1 MKIISLIPVRIHI
14 AWVIRLRR
22 IVLLAIIVIALSY
35 IAYNAREIASILI
48 PGLELPGNIVS
59 ILRFS
64 AVALGIIWITH
75 SIASAV
81 RSRVPAALGAK
92 AYQIS
97 SLVRISGYIIAIIV
111 AAGVAGVDL
120 TGLLAGG
127 VAAGLVLGLALQP
140 VLSNFFAGILL
151 MATRMIEVGSVAR
164 IVTGSIPYTPT
175 ILPAYKFF
183 STDHVEVGYKGTIVD
198 MNFFYTR
205 MITDSGREIKI
216 PNSLLLNSAIIDYS
230 PEFSNKEIINVRVEM
245 PLASIDL
252 DSLEDMVRDTL
263 RDFEIAGG
271 PYINEQSDK
280 DHVIILVKISVPENE
295 DWRRVKSEA
304 LKRLLKLRKS
314 LIAAQAATQ
323 R

>member
-1 MKIISLIPVRIHI
+1 
-14 AWVIRLRR
+14 LRR
-22 IVLLAIIVIALSY
+22 IVLLAVIVIALSY

-48 PGLELPGNIVS
+48 PGIELPGNIIS

-75 SIASAV
+75 SITSAV
-81 RSRVPAALGAK
+81 RTRMPATLGAK
-92 AYQIS
+92 AYHIS
-97 SLVRISGYIIAIIV
+97 SLVRISGYIIAIVV

-127 VAAGLVLGLALQP
+127 VVAGLVLGLALQP
-140 VLSNFFAGILL
+140 VLGNFFAGILL
-151 MATRMIEVGSVAR
+151 MATRMIEVGGRARVVTSSV
-164 IVTGSIPYTPT
+164 PYSPT

-183 STDHVEVGYKGTIVD
+183 SSDYVEIGYKGTIVD

-205 MITDSGREIKI
+205 MVTDSGREIKI
-216 PNSLLLNSAIIDYS
+216 PNALLLNSAIIDYS
-230 PEFSNKEIINVRVEM
+230 PEFSNREIINVRVEM

-252 DSLEDMVRDTL
+252 DSLEDIVRNTL

-280 DHVIILVKISVPENE
+280 DHVIILVRISVPENE
-295 DWRRVKSEA
+295 DWRKVKSEA
-304 LKRLLKLRKS
+304 LKRLLQLRKS
-314 LIAAQAATQ
+314 LVAAQATTQ